1 MFPLP
6 STIWLKIG
14 AAAVVCVFIYFMGWN
29 HEHKKFVKF
38 QAEIAALG
46 KAQESLNQAKVK
58 EHETI
63 TSGIKDEYEAR
74 LAAVHNYYFKR
85 VQQPNAS
92 PNRLPTVSK
101 PTACPVSAPTDTE
114 LVERCART
122 TLQLTEL
129 QKWVKGITNAK

>member
-1 MFPLP
+1 MFPLS

-74 LAAVHNYYFKR
+74 LAAVHNYYSKR

-92 PNRLPTVSK
+92 TNRLPAVSK

>member
-6 STIWLKIG
+6 ILTWVKI
-14 AAAVVCVFIYFMGWN
+14 AAVVLALSFAYYKGYSG
-29 HEHKKFVKF
+29 EHKKFVKF

-74 LAAVHNYYFKR
+74 LAAVHNYYSSR
-85 VQQPNAS
+85 VQQPS
-92 PNRLPTVSK
+92 PSRSNVPTVSK

>member
-14 AAAVVCVFIYFMGWN
+14 AAAVVCVFMYFMGYN

-74 LAAVHNYYFKR
+74 LAAIHNYYSQR

-101 PTACPVSAPTDTE
+101 PAACPVSPVPDTE

-129 QKWVKGITNAK
+129 QKWVKGVTNAK